1 VPAGLTLGA
10 WAVAAGVL
18 TTATASYPDVG
29 AFDLMLE
36 DQTFAGVDLAD
47 GTPNALRYIRSAAL
61 LTVGRFVPD
70 HFAITGASVTPRSDI
85 VACAASTFTYMGERM
100 DLVFTLRARAFGG
113 VDTPGYAG
121 VLAPLPLN
129 AAASYNF
136 GAIDAAA
143 PTPLNGAR
151 LDLSLIPGIAAA
163 WAGGV
168 AAITA
173 PIAINRA
180 AAPDGPYGSVRVGIA
195 PSDLDGVTLAT
206 FNLDADNSGS
216 NERGQV
222 GAATGLRFGRLRLDN
237 AVGSQ
242 TLDLP
247 IPIRLE
253 YWAGTAFV
261 TNIADTCTTISAAN
275 IGLGSYTGGIT
286 NANVT
291 PANLTPGTIVFSAN
305 PGVGSLTV
313 TKPLPAPATPGAVT
327 LTVDLTAE
335 AKSYLKGNWGVT
347 TYTADPR
354 SRAAFGLYGS
364 QPNNF
369 IYFRENY

>member
-1 VPAGLTLGA
+1 
-10 WAVAAGVL
+10 
-18 TTATASYPDVG
+18 
-29 AFDLMLE
+29 
-36 DQTFAGVDLAD
+36 
-47 GTPNALRYIRSAAL
+47 
-61 LTVGRFVPD
+61 VGRFVPD
-70 HFAITGASVTPRSDI
+70 HFAITAASVTPRSD

-113 VDTPGYAG
+113 ADTPGYAG
-121 VLAPLPLN
+121 ALAALALS

-136 GAIDAAA
+136 GAIDSAA
-143 PTPLNGAR
+143 PTPLSAR
-151 LDLSLIPGIAAA
+151 LAFLPITGA
-163 WAGGV
+163 WAAGV
-168 AAITA
+168 AAVTA
-173 PIAINRA
+173 PVAIDRL
-180 AAPDGPYGSVRVGIA
+180 AAPDGPFSSVRFGIA
-195 PSDLDGVTLAT
+195 PSDLDGVTLAS

-261 TNIADTCTTISAAN
+261 TNAADTCTTISAAN
-275 IGLGSYTGGIT
+275 IGLSNYFGGIT

-291 PANLTPGTIVFSAN
+291 AANLTPATVVFAGS
-305 PGVGSLTV
+305 GSLTV